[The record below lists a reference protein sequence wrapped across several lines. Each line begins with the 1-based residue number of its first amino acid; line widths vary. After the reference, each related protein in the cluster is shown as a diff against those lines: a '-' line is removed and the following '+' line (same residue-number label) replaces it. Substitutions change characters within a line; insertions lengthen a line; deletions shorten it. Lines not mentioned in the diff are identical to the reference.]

1 MNNGIKV
8 LTGFSLGLLAGAVA
22 GLLYAPEKG
31 DKTRKQLKKNVDKSY
46 KDSMKKIDEL
56 KTTLNK
62 EIDNVSSKGK
72 ETLEQLKNS
81 VSKVNDKV

>member
-1 MNNGIKV
+1 MNNGVKI
-8 LTGFSLGLLAGAVA
+8 LTGFSLGLLTGAVA

-31 DKTRKQLKKNVDKSY
+31 DKTRKKLKKNVDKSY

-56 KTTLNK
+56 KSTLNQ

-72 ETLEQLKNS
+72 ETLSQLKES
-81 VSKVNDKV
+81 VNYKN

>member
-31 DKTRKQLKKNVDKSY
+31 DKTRKKLKKNVDKSY

-62 EIDNVSSKGK
+62 EIDTVSSKGK
-72 ETLEQLKNS
+72 DTINQLKET
-81 VSKVNDKV
+81 VNYKN

>member
-1 MNNGIKV
+1 MNAGMKV
-8 LTGFSLGLLAGAVA
+8 LTGFSLGLLTGVVA

-31 DKTRKQLKKNVDKSY
+31 EKTRKQLKKNVDKSY

-56 KTTLNK
+56 KKTVNS

-72 ETLEQLKNS
+72 ETIDQLKSS
-81 VSKVNDKV
+81 VNYKN

>member
-1 MNNGIKV
+1 MNNGVKI

-31 DKTRKQLKKNVDKSY
+31 DKTRKKLKKNVDKSY

-56 KTTLNK
+56 KSTLNK
-62 EIDNVSSKGK
+62 EIDSVSSKGK
-72 ETLEQLKNS
+72 ETMDKMKDSVNYKN
-81 VSKVNDKV
+81 